1 MRRLR
6 SSLQPIFNALTCH
19 GKDTHSN
26 GRGRGAWER
35 WGLCLQKAIRT
46 LTTEGVVARVEVVED
61 GYSSKASAGSAVST
75 SKHIDTPYWKRYSS
89 RSLGLQSSMIT
100 RPAWFVLTKFR
111 EKGIPAYLVGG
122 CVRDL
127 LLKKTPKDFDVITK
141 AGPQQ
146 IRYFFPKCYIVGKRF
161 PICHVYIGS
170 SIVEVASFGTSEKV
184 PTSRCLSF
192 PRKPA
197 SCDGLDYVRWKDCMM
212 RDFTINGLIYDPF
225 ANRVYDYIGGMKD
238 LKMAEVRTITPA
250 HASFEGDCAQIL
262 RAFRVAGR
270 LRFQFTRDTACAI
283 RDLAHSIV
291 TLDRQ
296 RLMMEMNYILAYG
309 AAEASLLLLTRYKVL
324 DILLPFQAAYFS
336 SQGSKTRDERCGT
349 QSNMLLAL
357 FANLDKLLAPDRP
370 CHSSLWV
377 GILAFHM
384 ALVNKPQD
392 VLLVTAFS
400 FVLYYGEF
408 SAKAARAAR
417 NTFQTANR
425 FCPEIVESIRVES
438 NQVLLEG
445 VFNLASEAI
454 AALDSMVNKTS
465 PCRATSKNS
474 QVPFSDL
481 VFISKPLRVKVA
493 KIFDIAGGKEEHKC
507 HNRKSLKINYE
518 SLGNGDL
525 EEVRFVFAKVVLG
538 TLYSG
543 FEFPPH

>member
-1 MRRLR
+1 
-6 SSLQPIFNALTCH
+6 
-19 GKDTHSN
+19 
-26 GRGRGAWER
+26 
-35 WGLCLQKAIRT
+35 
-46 LTTEGVVARVEVVED
+46 
-61 GYSSKASAGSAVST
+61 
-75 SKHIDTPYWKRYSS
+75 
-89 RSLGLQSSMIT
+89 MIT

-141 AGPQQ
+141 AEPQQ
-146 IRYFFPKCYIVGKRF
+146 IRCFFSKCYIVGKRF
-161 PICHVYIGS
+161 PICHVYVGS

-192 PRKPA
+192 PREPA
-197 SCDGLDYVRWKDCMM
+197 SCGYLDYLRWKDCMS

-225 ANRVYDYIGGMKD
+225 ANLVYDYIGGMED
-238 LKMAEVRTITPA
+238 LKMAEVRTVTPA
-250 HASFEGDCAQIL
+250 HASFEEDCARIL

-270 LRFQFTRDTACAI
+270 LRFQFTKDTARAI
-283 RDLAHSIV
+283 QDLAHSIA

-296 RLMMEMNYILAYG
+296 RLTMEMNYILAYG
-309 AAEASLLLLTRYKVL
+309 AAEASLLLLTRYKAL

-336 SQGSKTRDERCGT
+336 SQGLKIHDERCGT

-384 ALVNKPQD
+384 ALVNKPHD

-400 FVLYYGEF
+400 FVLYHGEF
-408 SAKAARAAR
+408 SAKAVRAAR
-417 NTFQTANR
+417 NTVQTANR
-425 FCPEIVESIRVES
+425 FCPEIVESVRVVS

-454 AALDSMVNKTS
+454 AALDSMVNKKS
-465 PCRATSKNS
+465 PSRATYKNS

-481 VFISKPLRVKVA
+481 VFISKSLCAKVA
-493 KIFDIAGGKEEHKC
+493 NIFDIAGGKEEQKC
-507 HNRKSLKINYE
+507 HNRKSLDINYE
-518 SLGNGDL
+518 SLRKGDL

-543 FEFPPH
+543 FKFPPH